1 MIDLHPH
8 GHNPI
13 LWSTSQLR
21 SAQAKWDRL
30 TSSDLARGR
39 SQEQLSR
46 AIAERYSLPLDQAA
60 RDVSTWALESA
71 A

>member
-1 MIDLHPH
+1 MIDLHPY

-13 LWSTSQLR
+13 LWSTGQLR

-30 TSSDLARGR
+30 TSSELVRGS

-46 AIAERYSLPLDQAA
+46 AVAERYSLPLDQAA
-60 RDVSTWALESA
+60 RDVSRWALEGA

>member
-8 GHNPI
+8 SHNPT
-13 LWSTSQLR
+13 LWSTGQLR

-46 AIAERYSLPLDQAA
+46 AVAGRYSLPLDRAA

-71 A
+71 T